1 MPTRKS
7 NGATSPECVTSLR
20 DKLTHHYF
28 DTDFEFVWIVLQ
40 KLLDPLGK
48 TVEQMLIELPRAGE

>member
-1 MPTRKS
+1 M
-7 NGATSPECVTSLR
+7 R

-40 KLLDPLGK
+40 KLIDLLGA
-48 TVEQMLIELPRAGE
+48 TVARMLEDLPGAKLE